1 MIIFILSSEREHL
14 RESIERN
21 VIVAQRAL
29 DTGLKSHSRQHVR
42 AHARALKGGGAG
54 KRGRYTPQLIRR
66 DAQRRYVSV
75 ANRTVSA
82 RFLSPI
88 LYCERARYTYIT
100 AHSWLL
106 VTTDRRGRLEK
117 GGMSEKKDKERQEG
131 EGKEI
136 EKKRH
141 ARHKLTLHAM
151 AVIPRLSALGACAD
165 FISRAARHLA
175 PARRSS
181 LSRRIFRRNR
191 HGNSFY
197 GVESK
202 YTSEYKQVKAA

>member
-1 MIIFILSSEREHL
+1 MIIFILSSEREYL
-14 RESIERN
+14 RGSIERN

-42 AHARALKGGGAG
+42 AHARALKGGGG
-54 KRGRYTPQLIRR
+54 RGGRYTPQLIRR

-75 ANRTVSA
+75 ASRTVSA

-117 GGMSEKKDKERQEG
+117 GGMSEKEDKERQEG

-136 EKKRH
+136 ETKWH
-141 ARHKLTLHAM
+141 ARHKSTLHAM

-165 FISRAARHLA
+165 FICARRAPSRARATFKFIATNVSPQSPREFFL
-175 PARRSS
+175 RS
-181 LSRRIFRRNR
+181 
-191 HGNSFY
+191 
-197 GVESK
+197 
-202 YTSEYKQVKAA
+202 